1 MYVKLQFTS
10 NKTWQTG
17 FRILTQAINDPAVV
31 STGTL
36 AASIADAGG
45 HSDLITGIDYVNSTV
60 IRNNLAANVIAHY
73 STPTTGSN
81 SGEFTLRFPVYDS
94 PGNYFYYQ
102 LLSNDLTTVY
112 TLKQVYAKTISTGAI
127 DSGIKALNASNSG
140 ASLGTPVVLGGS
152 DIYTST
158 ALPFVAASQLTIRT
172 FWFYV
177 NDKSFIWCTTHV
189 TTYVLGFGPTYG
201 DNTAFSGP
209 YIASQYTRYD
219 YHNTMANGVTP
230 VMITNDRTNGAGFG
244 VSGDDW
250 DAAHSVIY
258 SSPRAVGAA
267 PFLVFNL
274 VSAAPQVG
282 SSWPL
287 INQPLV
293 NWSVAGR
300 YDEVFGLTT
309 DGGTQSAGARTNS
322 YSKPVLFTTVSTR
335 YPSADLKS
343 TAFAMMPIL
352 WRNSYYGN
360 TGGNSSAQSGIYL
373 FNGDYF
379 PGDEFTYG
387 GKTYSIW
394 PTYSGFSARIG
405 IAVPKE

>member
-10 NKTWQTG
+10 NQKWQTG

-60 IRNNLAANVIAHY
+60 IRSNLASNVIAHF
-73 STPTTGSN
+73 STPTTGVN
-81 SGEFTLRFPVYDS
+81 SGEFTLRFPIYDS

-102 LLSNDLTTVY
+102 LLSNDATTAY
-112 TLKQVYAKTISTGAI
+112 ALKQVYAKTIATGAI
-127 DSGIKALNASNSG
+127 DSGIKALSASNSG
-140 ASLGTPVVLGGS
+140 AALGTPVVLGG
-152 DIYTST
+152 DDKYIST
-158 ALPFVAASQLTIRT
+158 ALPFVAGAQLTIRT

-189 TTYVLGFGPTYG
+189 TTYTLGFGPTYSAS
-201 DNTAFSGP
+201 TAFSGP

-219 YHNTMANGVTP
+219 YHNTMANGVVP

-244 VSGDDW
+244 AATDDW
-250 DAAHSVIY
+250 DSVHNVVY
-258 SSPRAVGAA
+258 DSPRASTAA
-267 PFLVFNL
+267 PFIVFNL

-287 INQPLV
+287 VNQPVV

-300 YDEVFGLTT
+300 YDDNFGLTV
-309 DGGTQSAGARTNS
+309 DGGQQLNDTRVRS
-322 YSKPVLFTTVSTR
+322 YCKPVLFTTVSTR

-360 TGGNSSAQSGIYL
+360 TGGNASAQSGIYL

-394 PTYSGFSARIG
+394 PTYVGFTARIG

>member
-1 MYVKLQFTS
+1 MYVKLQYTS
-10 NKTWQTG
+10 NKTWQSG

-45 HSDLITGIDYVNSTV
+45 HSDLTTGLDYVNSTI
-60 IRNNLAANVIAHY
+60 IRANLAANVIAHY
-73 STPTTGSN
+73 STPTTGNN

-102 LLSNDLTTVY
+102 LLSNDATTAY
-112 TLKQVYAKTISTGAI
+112 TLKQVYAKTISSGAI
-127 DSGIKALNASNSG
+127 NSGIKSLSASNSG

-158 ALPFVAASQLTIRT
+158 AVPFVAGAQLTIRT
-172 FWFYV
+172 FWFYI
-177 NDKSFIWCTTHV
+177 NDRSFIWCTTHA
-189 TTYVLGFGPTYG
+189 TTYVLGFGPTYA

-219 YHNTMANGVTP
+219 YFNTMANGVTP
-230 VMITNDRTNGAGFG
+230 VMITNDRTAGAGFG
-244 VSGDDW
+244 ANTDDW

-258 SSPRAVGAA
+258 NSPRASAAA

-282 SSWPL
+282 SSWP
-287 INQPLV
+287 IVNQPMV

-300 YDEVFGLTT
+300 YDDVYGLTG
-309 DGGTQSAGARTNS
+309 DAGTQSATTRTNS

-352 WRNSYYGN
+352 WRNTYYGN
-360 TGGNSSAQSGIYL
+360 TGGNASAQSGIYL